1 MFLEI
6 PYLAQA
12 MKKVLLITVICF
24 YSLMLLSQSAY
35 IPLGHDSYRAME
47 RLEIKS
53 GVFSPHYNS
62 TLKPYSRVKAVDF
75 MEMINDNFYEDILI
89 TGVDRQNLY
98 YVSKDNREW
107 SPSFG
112 DILSKRPIFR
122 KFYKYPAE
130 FYSVD
135 EHNFKLK
142 INPLI
147 HFQLGME
154 DDATID
160 DELFINKRGIEARG
174 VIGNKIGFYTA
185 FTENQARYPEFIRQQ
200 NAFAN
205 TVAGE
210 ANFKVFNVTGVDYIS
225 PVAYITVPVIKEI
238 DLQFGYDKNFI
249 GNGYRSLVLSDN
261 GAPYTFLKLNTKVW
275 RLNYQN
281 IFAEMVAPH
290 QRIGDRTLPKKYGAF
305 HHLSLDVTDRI
316 NIGFFEAVMFDRS
329 NGFELNYLNP
339 VIFYRGIESVIGS
352 GDNVLIGM
360 DFKANIKKR
369 VMLYGQAVVDD
380 YQFFE
385 LVNGTGLWQNKLGGQ
400 LGFKYVD
407 ALGISNLNL
416 QGEINVVRPY
426 TYGHRDTALIYAHY
440 NQALAH
446 PAGANFQELVGR
458 ASYQPI
464 YKLRFNGKITYLT
477 QGVDTDSVKYGSNIY
492 ELYFANGAW
501 QYKSLLDNT
510 VAQGVRVNTFQAD
523 VGASYMLKHNLF
535 IDLNYTLRKSESADV
550 NFQKTTSYVSA
561 GIRLNMWNRYYD
573 Y

>member
-6 PYLAQA
+6 TYLATE
-12 MKKVLLITVICF
+12 MKKVLLLVMASF
-24 YSLMLLSQSAY
+24 YLLVLSAQSSY
-35 IPLGHDSYRAME
+35 IPLGNDFYGAME

-62 TLKPYSRVKAVDF
+62 TIKPYSRAKAIDF

-98 YVSKDNREW
+98 YISKDNKEW
-107 SPSFG
+107 SPEYG
-112 DILSKRPIFR
+112 DILSKRPVFR
-122 KFYKYPAE
+122 RFYKYPAE

-142 INPLI
+142 INPLL
-147 HFQLGME
+147 HFQLGYE
-154 DDATID
+154 QDATID
-160 DELFINKRGIEARG
+160 DNLFLNKRGIEARG

-210 ANFKVFNVTGVDYIS
+210 ANFKVFNTTGVDYIS
-225 PVAYITVPVIKEI
+225 PVAYITLPVIKEI

-290 QRIGDRTLPKKYGAF
+290 QRIGDRVLPKKYGAF
-305 HHLSLDVTDRI
+305 HHLSLDVTDRF
-316 NIGFFEAVMFDRS
+316 NIGLFEAVMFDRS

-369 VMLYGQAVVDD
+369 LLLYGQAVVDD

-385 LVNGTGLWQNKLGGQ
+385 FIKGSGLWQNKLGGQ

-407 ALGISNLNL
+407 ALGISNLDA
-416 QGEINVVRPY
+416 QGEINIVRPY

-440 NQALAH
+440 NQPLAH
-446 PAGANFQELVGR
+446 PAGANFREFIGILN
-458 ASYQPI
+458 YQPS
-464 YKLRFNGKITYLT
+464 YKLRFTGKLTYLT
-477 QGVDTDSVKYGSNIY
+477 QGVDTGSVKYGANIF
-492 ELYFANGAW
+492 ELYFVNGVW
-501 QYKSLLDNT
+501 QYKSLLDNQ
-510 VAQGVRVNTFQAD
+510 VGQGVQINTFQAD
-523 VGASYMLKHNLF
+523 LGVTYMLRHNLF
-535 IDLNYTLRKSESADV
+535 FDLNYTLRKSESEIV

-561 GIRLNMWNRYYD
+561 GVRLNMWKRGYD